1 MVAAA
6 YTSGIHAARQHRQP
20 PAKEDSMPRI
30 QLRITGD
37 RDVFDDVMTAIHG
50 IDRIERVEEVDD
62 FMSDFRDD
70 SSSQNLS
77 DDMSSRTYTLEVEV
91 PNDKIGERVR
101 EIAEETAGTR
111 EAAIE
116 FIGPDENEV

>member
-1 MVAAA
+1 
-6 YTSGIHAARQHRQP
+6 
-20 PAKEDSMPRI
+20 MPRI

-37 RDVFDDVMTAIHG
+37 RDVFEDVLTAIHG
-50 IDRIERVEEVDD
+50 IDRVERVEEIDD
-62 FMSDFRDD
+62 IMNDYRDD

-77 DDMSSRTYTLEVEV
+77 DDMSSRTYTLEVGV
-91 PNDKIGERVR
+91 PNERIGERVR

-116 FIGPDENEV
+116 FIRPEENEV